1 MSDTPNRMPLAELEV
16 LPEYLRLTQ
25 KQKLFVA
32 TYCEFGL
39 ADGNYDAVE
48 AARVAYQCKNREVA
62 RIMSYSLMQNIR
74 IIAVLNRHFNATPI
88 EEFLAMLD
96 KAINNKKLTVAQ
108 IQALRL
114 KCEILGFANKLT
126 DRVPM
131 GAAFLQAQED
141 AKEKRKS
148 KRKKYERAPV
158 EAPRSLS
165 DEL

>member
-1 MSDTPNRMPLAELEV
+1 MSDTEKRMPLAELEV
-16 LPEYLRLTQ
+16 LQEYLRLTQ

-48 AARVAYQCKNREVA
+48 AARIAYKCKNREVA

-88 EEFLAMLD
+88 QEFLAMLD
-96 KAINNKKLTVAQ
+96 RAINNKKLTVAQ

-114 KCEILGFANKLT
+114 KCEVMGLANKLPAQS
-126 DRVPM
+126 PM
-131 GAAFLQAQED
+131 SAALQEAQAS
-141 AKEKRKS
+141 AKEARKP
-148 KRKKYERAPV
+148 KRKKYERAPQ

>member
-1 MSDTPNRMPLAELEV
+1 MIDTEKRMSLAELEM
-16 LPEYLRLTQ
+16 LPEYMKLTQ
-25 KQKLFVA
+25 KQKLFIA

-48 AARVAYQCKNREVA
+48 ATRIAYKCKNPEVA

-88 EEFLAMLD
+88 EEFLVMLD
-96 KAINNKKLTVAQ
+96 RAINNKKLTVAQ

-114 KCEILGFANKLT
+114 KCEVMGFTNKLPAQA
-126 DRVPM
+126 PM
-131 GAAFLQAQED
+131 IAALREAQD
-141 AKEKRKS
+141 SAKETRKS